1 MTKLV
6 KVMNTVTGKSGVET
20 EFIATHPVFGKSLVI
35 VKDTVRSNVPELYRP
50 KTVEEYTE
58 LYPDKVIQPDGE
70 TEIESEQP
78 KE

>member
-6 KVMNTVTGKSGVET
+6 KVMNTVTGKSGVES
-20 EFIATHPVFGKSLVI
+20 EYIATHPVFGKSLVI
-35 VKDTVRSNVPELYRP
+35 VKDTVRSNVPGLYQP
-50 KTVEEYTE
+50 KTKEAYVE